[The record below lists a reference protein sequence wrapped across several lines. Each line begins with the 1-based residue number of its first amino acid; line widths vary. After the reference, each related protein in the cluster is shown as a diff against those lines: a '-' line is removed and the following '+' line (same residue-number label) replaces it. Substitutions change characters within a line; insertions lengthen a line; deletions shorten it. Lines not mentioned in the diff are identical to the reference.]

1 MDDENYVLST
11 IGSTLK
17 SEGYKTIKTFSDPR
31 KALIH
36 ILEMKENPN
45 YYRLAIIDVRMP
57 DINGINLYRMPKI
70 LNPSINIIFMSNLDI
85 TCELTTICPELKP
98 IDILRKPLTVQKLIE
113 TVNNKIS
120 ICLETAKLYDL
131 SSILFIMTS
140 GLSSI
145 LQDTLL
151 CRLMVC
157 S

>member
-1 MDDENYVLST
+1 
-11 IGSTLK
+11 
-17 SEGYKTIKTFSDPR
+17 
-31 KALIH
+31 
-36 ILEMKENPN
+36 
-45 YYRLAIIDVRMP
+45 MP